1 MEESKVTV
9 NDYVVSS
16 LARMVDRDDI
26 ITEVCLRQNCNWED
40 GESLVYRIESE
51 NIAQLE
57 KRKGP
62 LLLVAS
68 SIFTLVGLCW
78 ALYSFYGLVFPI
90 YVIWKEQGGLAHGV
104 LWIYDF
110 WRFFPQLLM
119 STGMAVSGILGVVH
133 AVKGLRGENVEEP
146 F

>member
-1 MEESKVTV
+1 MEEPKETLKE
-9 NDYVVSS
+9 YVVRS
-16 LARMVDRDDI
+16 LARMMDRDEI
-26 ITEVCLRQNCNWED
+26 ITEVCLRLNCSWGD
-40 GESLVYRIESE
+40 GEDQIYQIEQE
-51 NIAQLE
+51 NAAQLQ

-68 SIFTLVGLCW
+68 ALFALAGFCW
-78 ALYSFYGLVFPI
+78 AVYSFYGLVFPI

-119 STGMAVSGILGVVH
+119 STGMAVSGMLGVVH
-133 AVKGLRGENVEEP
+133 AVKGLRGEIVEEP